1 MRDATMPS
9 QDSKAPTP
17 SSNDRS
23 RSALTTRDVDTA
35 SSSQPDSATEQ
46 EKSTRA
52 KSATTVAGLSDLVR
66 RVYDGTFKRKR
77 PNKADLLAIRT
88 DPRIPPA
95 TQAELLNAASK
106 DVSLANTY
114 QLMAVLVGF
123 DDSGFTNARE
133 FARQVLKDHP
143 AFQRPD
149 LVATLNSHPDALRP
163 EKAVECL
170 ASQDFR
176 LLIADPKEECSKAE
190 VAKQSKECKENA
202 IRCLLLWLL
211 PRPEIS
217 LDWTRQLLHRHIWST
232 YAQRC
237 KASADQLRALLG
249 AKQASALPASIT
261 SELLEKQ
268 VTQQNYRADAAQQA
282 EARAAARAEKLQK
295 ELEELQRQHAASL
308 ERGRLLDQELANQ
321 RTADADER
329 AHLQDEYERLR
340 GSVLRR
346 LKDELT
352 LMEEGLH
359 ALQRDPP
366 RVHVMVDHADRVID
380 GLRLA
385 IDRLR
390 KGRQG

>member
-1 MRDATMPS
+1 MP
-9 QDSKAPTP
+9 
-17 SSNDRS
+17 
-23 RSALTTRDVDTA
+23 
-35 SSSQPDSATEQ
+35 
-46 EKSTRA
+46 A
-52 KSATTVAGLSDLVR
+52 KSATTIAGVSDLVR

-77 PNKADLLAIRT
+77 PNKADVLAIRT
-88 DPRIPPA
+88 DSRIPPE
-95 TQAELLNAASK
+95 TQAELLGAASN
-106 DVSLANTY
+106 DVLLANTY
-114 QLMAVLVGF
+114 QLLAVLVGF
-123 DDSGFTNARE
+123 DDSGFTNARD

-143 AFQRPD
+143 AFQRPE

-163 EKAVECL
+163 ERAVECL
-170 ASQDFR
+170 ASQDFG
-176 LLIADPKEECSKAE
+176 LLLADPKQERSKTE

-202 IRCLLLWLL
+202 IRCLLLGLL
-211 PRPEIS
+211 ARREIS
-217 LDWTRQLLHRHIWST
+217 LDRTLRLLHHHVWST
-232 YAQRC
+232 YAQRH
-237 KASADQLRALLG
+237 KAPADQLRALL
-249 AKQASALPASIT
+249 AANQASALAASIT
-261 SELLEKQ
+261 SELLDKQ

-282 EARAAARAEKLQK
+282 EARATAGAEKLQR
-295 ELEELQRQHAASL
+295 ELEELQREHAASL

-321 RTADADER
+321 RTAHADER

-340 GSVLRR
+340 GTVLRR
-346 LKDELT
+346 LKDELI